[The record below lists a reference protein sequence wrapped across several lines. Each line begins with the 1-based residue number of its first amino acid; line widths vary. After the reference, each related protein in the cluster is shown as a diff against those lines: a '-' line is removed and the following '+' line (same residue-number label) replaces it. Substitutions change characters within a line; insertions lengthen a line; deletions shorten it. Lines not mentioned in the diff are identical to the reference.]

1 MSHIVRVMGDL
12 LSEGHERMVTKQ
24 KEYLQAAKQ
33 LQLSAC
39 IIY

>member
-12 LSEGHERMVTKQ
+12 FERMVTKQ
-24 KEYLQAAKQ
+24 KDCLQAAKQ
-33 LQLSAC
+33 LQFSAC